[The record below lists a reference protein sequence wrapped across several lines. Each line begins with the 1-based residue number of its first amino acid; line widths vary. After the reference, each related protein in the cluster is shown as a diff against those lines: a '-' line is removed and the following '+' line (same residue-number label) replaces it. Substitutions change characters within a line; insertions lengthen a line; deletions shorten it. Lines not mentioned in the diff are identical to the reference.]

1 MILGYRT
8 ALLICTFIGAF
19 LFLEDTDR
27 SAEWQ
32 TSLELIHAQQ
42 EEQAKKVRNA
52 VALEICGPGAG
63 SDWEDSTLTCTPKRG
78 KPYQVAVE

>member
-1 MILGYRT
+1 MTLGYRVLSVLFT
-8 ALLICTFIGAF
+8 YILAF
-19 LFLEDTDR
+19 WMLEATDH
-27 SAEWQ
+27 SDEWKE
-32 TSLELIHAQQ
+32 SLVLMAAQQ
-42 EEQAKKVRNA
+42 EEQAKKARNA